1 MHDPVRRQGT
11 GPDRSQLLSV
21 TALPPARPGYAV
33 VEVAGEVD
41 TYTAPL
47 LDACLTTQTRRRGV
61 RELTV
66 DIERVTFLGPSGVTV
81 LAEAQRRCQVRG
93 ARLLVV
99 SGGRRRVLRPMQLGG
114 LDDVRPPEPEDARGP
129 ESRVA
134 RTQSPSRVG
143 ARRTATRRRREG
155 RP

>member
-1 MHDPVRRQGT
+1 VPHDPGRHPA
-11 GPDRSQLLSV
+11 PDRTRLLSV
-21 TALPPARPGYAV
+21 TAVPSARPDHAV
-33 VEVAGEVD
+33 VEVAGEID

-66 DIERVTFLGPSGVTV
+66 DMERVTFLGAAGVTV
-81 LAEAQRRCQVRG
+81 LAQAQRRCRIRG

-99 SGGRRRVLRPMQLGG
+99 SGGRHRVLRPIQLGG
-114 LDDVRPPEPEDARGP
+114 LEDVVPPDPDGVERPD
-129 ESRVA
+129 SRVV
-134 RTQSPSRVG
+134 RTQPPPRAG
-143 ARRTATRRRREG
+143 GRPTTTRRRREA

>member
-1 MHDPVRRQGT
+1 VPHDPGRDPA
-11 GPDRSQLLSV
+11 PDRVRLLSV
-21 TALPPARPGYAV
+21 TAVPSARPDHAV

-61 RELTV
+61 ATLTV
-66 DIERVTFLGPSGVTV
+66 DVERVTFLGAAGVTV
-81 LAEAQRRCQVRG
+81 LAQAQRRCQIRG

-99 SGGRRRVLRPMQLGG
+99 SGGRRRVLRPTQLGR
-114 LDDVRPPEPEDARGP
+114 LEDVVPPEPEDASGP

-134 RTQSPSRVG
+134 PAASSRHG
-143 ARRTATRRRREG
+143 
-155 RP
+155 